1 MSKSEMSSL
10 KLTLDAGE
18 AITGELPVVMS
29 STMRKGILEL
39 ALYVRIVK
47 GDNSI
52 TCSVPKDVGV
62 CTMFVMVGLSKTI
75 FCSGN
80 ESVTFTFSGLMSR
93 FDLLRV
99 TLSFAEFTLT

>member
-75 FCSGN
+75 FCSGFISN
-80 ESVTFTFSGLMSR
+80 TCCLFFYHIQYKTFYCDCM
-93 FDLLRV
+93 
-99 TLSFAEFTLT
+99 